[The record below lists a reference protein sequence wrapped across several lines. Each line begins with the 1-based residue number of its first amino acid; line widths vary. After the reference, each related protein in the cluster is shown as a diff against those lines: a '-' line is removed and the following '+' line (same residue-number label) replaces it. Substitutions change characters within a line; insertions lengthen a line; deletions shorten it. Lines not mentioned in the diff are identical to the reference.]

1 MVKRKT
7 AGYARVSTDSEE
19 QLTKPFMKFA
29 MPIQKV
35 LLKCVKVPKNLA
47 SSVLKISGYKGN
59 PFQAEFF
66 EPVQQQKPLPC
77 VLMIHGGAFGMMA
90 SPHHKKLVIR
100 YAQELGC
107 KVLFPDYHLMP
118 EYPYPAGKEDVLS
131 CYRYLCEHKD
141 KLGIDMNRIAVAGDS
156 AGAVLAVYVAQFD
169 WKEMS
174 SPCGQMLVYPVADAG
189 QKTKSMQE
197 FTDTPMWNAKSNAK
211 MWEWYLADTAENE
224 KQNASPMT
232 SSLKEKIPP
241 TYIETAEYDC
251 LRDEG
256 LLYAERLKCNGADVT
271 VHETKGTIHGYDFRL
286 KSKITEKSIS
296 KRIAFLKRVFKI

>member
-1 MVKRKT
+1 MKK
-7 AGYARVSTDSEE
+7 YPIEKDFKIIC
-19 QLTKPFMKFA
+19 LHLPFTKPFMKFA

-35 LLKCVKVPKNLA
+35 LLKCVKVPKSLA

-90 SPHHKKLVIR
+90 SPHHKKLAIR

-169 WKEMS
+169 WKEMP

-197 FTDTPMWNAKSNAK
+197 FTDTPMWNAKRNAK

-256 LLYAERLKCNGADVT
+256 LLYTERLKCNGADVT

>member
-174 SPCGQMLVYPVADAG
+174 SPCGQMLVYPVTDAE

>member
-1 MVKRKT
+1 
-7 AGYARVSTDSEE
+7 
-19 QLTKPFMKFA
+19 
-29 MPIQKV
+29 
-35 LLKCVKVPKNLA
+35 
-47 SSVLKISGYKGN
+47 
-59 PFQAEFF
+59 
-66 EPVQQQKPLPC
+66 
-77 VLMIHGGAFGMMA
+77 MMA